1 MTTSPV
7 PLWRNR
13 DFTLLWAS
21 QVLSTVGTRASSIAY
36 PLLVLLLTGSPA
48 LAGVVGF
55 AQTLPFLLLY
65 LPGGAWVDRWDR
77 RRTMIACELGRA
89 VALGS
94 VAVTAAVGGVHA
106 VTVPQLVAVAL
117 AEGSMVVLFDLAEGA
132 ALPRL
137 VPADQVPTA
146 VAWNQART
154 QGADLVGQPVG
165 GALFA
170 LAPGLPFAV
179 DAVSYLLSGGAIAA
193 IRTRMQGERAA
204 SAERLRARIAEG
216 LRFVRGSAY
225 LRETVAIVG
234 WINLAFNGMFLALIV
249 RAKDLGGSPGQIGLM
264 LAAYGAGGILGALA
278 APALHRRLPGRV
290 VLVAVAWVWAAL
302 AIALALAPGLVW
314 LGALVFAMNLFGAPY
329 NVVITARL
337 YELVP
342 EGLLGRVRS
351 VVKIV
356 AWGTI
361 PLGTLLGGVLADAL
375 GSGPALLAFG
385 LAMVPVAVAST
396 VSPGMRSI
404 DTPVSPP
411 ADAPA
416 AAPAP

>member
-1 MTTSPV
+1 MTPPAT

-21 QVLSTVGTRASSIAY
+21 QVVSTVGTRVTSVAY

-55 AQTLPFLLLY
+55 FQTLPFLLLY

-77 RRTMIACELGRA
+77 RRTMVVCELGRA

-94 VAVTAAVGGVHA
+94 VAVTAVVAGVHA
-106 VTVPQLVAVAL
+106 VPVPQLAAVAFV
-117 AEGSMVVLFDLAEGA
+117 EGCLFVLFDLAEGA

-137 VPADQVPTA
+137 VAADQVPTA

-165 GALFA
+165 GLLFA
-170 LAPGLPFAV
+170 VAPALPFAA
-179 DAVSYLLSGGAIAA
+179 DAVSYLLSGGAISA
-193 IRTRMQGERAA
+193 IRTRLQGERA
-204 SAERLRARIAEG
+204 EVPDRLRTRIAEG
-216 LRFVRGSAY
+216 VRFVARSAY

-234 WINLAFNGMFLALIV
+234 WMNLIFNGAFLALIV
-249 RAKDLGGSPGQIGLM
+249 RARDLGGSSGQIGFT

-278 APALHRRLPGRV
+278 APALHRRVPGRPLIV
-290 VLVAVAWVWAAL
+290 GIAWLWTVLQVALAAPSALVGLAAL
-302 AIALALAPGLVW
+302 A
-314 LGALVFAMNLFGAPY
+314 FAIELFGAPF
-329 NVVITARL
+329 NVVITTRL
-337 YELVP
+337 YEVVP
-342 EGLLGRVRS
+342 EVLLGRVRS

-361 PLGTLLGGVLADAL
+361 PVGTLLGGLLADGLSART
-375 GSGPALLAFG
+375 ALLVLG
-385 LAMVPVAVAST
+385 LGMVPIAVAAT
-396 VSPGMRSI
+396 LSPGMRSLG
-404 DTPVSPP
+404 DPVGAPAGPP
-411 ADAPA
+411 A
-416 AAPAP
+416 